1 MTIRYDLNTLFLLA
15 LLGAATV
22 GEAQVR
28 PELAKRYFE
37 EAAKLC
43 ERDAGRLWGVSTLV
57 GAEARLRAVWS
68 PLRITSR
75 RRSQESSRHSG
86 TLCI

>member
-1 MTIRYDLNTLFLLA
+1 MQTRYDLNALFLLV
-15 LLGAATV
+15 LLGGATAA
-22 GEAQVR
+22 EAQVQ

-37 EAAKLC
+37 EATKLC

-57 GAEARLRAVWS
+57 VAEARLRAVWS

-75 RRSQESSRHSG
+75 RRSQESSRHRG
-86 TLCI
+86 TRSI